1 MLARRDRESVTE
13 FEGLAFAG
21 VAKLQWIERDLGD
34 WHAQKP
40 LRLLLD
46 GYTDYFTET
55 AMYGADQAGIKVI
68 AHYVEAEDAHGNWK
82 RVVEDMGFPA
92 GLARTMVADL
102 TGKIPVGTQRIRI
115 VSNLKIYW
123 DAVRIDQTPPVEG
136 IKVRE
141 VPLATASLA
150 YLGYPKE
157 IRLQPASDTVYSYS
171 HRSPTGPYARAAGN
185 YTRYGDVNNLL
196 GSTDDIYAVIGS
208 GVGVEL
214 VL

>member
-21 VAKLQWIERDLGD
+21 VAKLQWIEVDLGAWD
-34 WHAQKP
+34 AEKP

-46 GYTDYFTET
+46 GYTDYFTAT
-55 AMYGADQAGIKVI
+55 SMYAADQAGIKVI
-68 AHYVEAEDAHGNWK
+68 APYVEAQDAHGNWK

-102 TGKIPVGTQRIRI
+102 TGKIPVGTRRIRI

-136 IKVRE
+136 IKVEE

-171 HRSPTGPYARAAGN
+171 HRSPTGPYARAAAN
-185 YTRYGDVNNLL
+185 YPPSSDLKHLPGPA
-196 GSTDDIYAVIGS
+196 DDQFAVFGS
-208 GVGVEL
+208 GEGV
-214 VL
+214 